1 MKKGC
6 MLLALCCLLTLPAAA
21 FAEFINI
28 ATGSTGGT
36 YYPVGATMA
45 NIWRDNIPGA
55 KASAQSTGGTI
66 SNIQLMQAGEAEAC
80 ICDGMYYDA
89 YHGLGNYA
97 GRAHPFLRG
106 IAVLYPDVVHF
117 VVAKGSGIKAIA
129 DLKGKRV
136 GVGAVGGS
144 VPLMA
149 QAILAAAGLDMRKDI
164 RPEYLGHAETTAAFA
179 DKHIDAAI
187 AVGSQGIASVVEMT
201 TLGTAEV
208 LPLGADIIS
217 AVCASAPYFTPYA
230 IPGGSYRG
238 QDNTLLTLSIP
249 NIVAVHEKLPLDMVY
264 NMTRLLFEHKADLVA
279 VAASMESMK
288 AENIAQIK
296 IPLHPGA
303 ENYYREQGILP

>member
-1 MKKGC
+1 MKKKC
-6 MLLALCCLLTLPAAA
+6 MLLFVCCLLAIPAIAL
-21 FAEFINI
+21 AEFINI

-55 KASAQSTGGTI
+55 KASAQSTGGTVN
-66 SNIQLMQAGEAEAC
+66 NIQLLRAGEAEAC

-89 YHGLGNYA
+89 YHGMGSYA

-117 VVAKGSGIKAIA
+117 VVAKDSDIKTVA

-136 GVGAVGGS
+136 GVGPVGGS
-144 VPLMA
+144 VPLLA

-187 AVGSQGIASVVEMT
+187 AVGSLGIASVVEMT
-201 TLGTAEV
+201 TLGTAKI
-208 LPLGADIIS
+208 LPLDADIITT
-217 AVCASAPYFTPYA
+217 VCASAPYFTPYA
-230 IPGGSYRG
+230 IPSSSYKG
-238 QDNTLLTLSIP
+238 QDEALSTLSIP
-249 NIVAVHEKLPLDMVY
+249 NIVAVHEKLSPDLVY
-264 NMTRLLFEHKADLVA
+264 HMTRLLFEHKADLVA
-279 VAASMESMK
+279 VAASMEAMK
-288 AENIAQIK
+288 AENVAQIK

-303 ENYYREQGILP
+303 ERYYREQGILP